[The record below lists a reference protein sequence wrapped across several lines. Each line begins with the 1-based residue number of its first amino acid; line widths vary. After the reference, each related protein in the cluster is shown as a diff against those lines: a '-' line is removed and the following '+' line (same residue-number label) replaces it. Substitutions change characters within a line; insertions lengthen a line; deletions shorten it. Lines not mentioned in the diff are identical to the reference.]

1 MKKIDIIMSMLE
13 CFKEIYETE
22 IKGAKNVKRS

>member
-1 MKKIDIIMSMLE
+1 MKNKLDVIMSMLE

-22 IKGAKNVKRS
+22 IKGAKKK